1 VDSSQNISLYPFNPP
16 AGVTKRFSRFVMS
29 FAATDQPSDQPLVLC
44 VEDDSDLAYLLQ
56 FILDREGFAVQQ
68 AADGQIARR
77 WIEAASA
84 PPALILLDV
93 MLPHA
98 DGYELLDLIR
108 ARPDWAQVPVI
119 MLTARS
125 RERDVVRALDAG
137 ASEYIVKP
145 FKPDELRSRIKR
157 LVKKTK

>member
-1 VDSSQNISLYPFNPP
+1 MNTVN
-16 AGVTKRFSRFVMS
+16 
-29 FAATDQPSDQPLVLC
+29 SDKPLVLC
-44 VEDDSDLAYLLQ
+44 VEDDSDLAYLLK
-56 FILDREGFAVQQ
+56 FILDREGFAVHE
-68 AADGQIARR
+68 ATDGQLARQ
-77 WIEAASA
+77 WIDAASA

-98 DGYELLDLIR
+98 DGFELLNLIR
-108 ARPDWAQVPVI
+108 ARPGWARVPVI

-125 RERDVVRALDAG
+125 QERDVVRALDAG

-157 LVKKTK
+157 LVKKTA